1 MTSPPPDGTAATTDD
16 ISRAELLPFLLSFSD
31 LRKRAYLWPG
41 VTTAVFVAVLLAL
54 AALNNE
60 STFLCVMATYVS
72 LANLYLVYLACGRKQ
87 PFLYVLLITAFA
99 FASTRCCCR

>member
-60 STFLCVMATYVS
+60 SAFLCVMATYVS
-72 LANLYLVYLACGRKQ
+72 LANLYLVYLSSGRKQ
-87 PFLYVLLITAFA
+87 PCFFFIFLKTN
-99 FASTRCCCR
+99 